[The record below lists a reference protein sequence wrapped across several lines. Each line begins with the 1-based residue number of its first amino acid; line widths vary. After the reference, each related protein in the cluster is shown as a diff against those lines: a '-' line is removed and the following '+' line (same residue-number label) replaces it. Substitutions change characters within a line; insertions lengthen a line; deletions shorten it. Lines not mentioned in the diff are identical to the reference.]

1 MREMTVDARVLA
13 LGMSRGWGPVSAAP
27 LALQQNILTAFH
39 LDQDAGDAVQAVQE
53 VLNPAGGFADD
64 VVHDDQGAFPG
75 RLCNGGVER
84 FNEGQAGFPDGIQGG
99 FMLSPAHG
107 QIIVHG
113 ENHDFLFQQKPQVPD
128 QRAFSR
134 AGGSVEQDDA
144 PAPRSERFPFLR
156 RRFFPVQA
164 ESASFLFPSRR
175 VFPRSFMAFRTA
187 RGGVLIAVF
196 RPAGSGPFHKGGGF
210 LTGDAGWFPED
221 VGRSGHGR
229 FMGIMN
235 KKIRQGNHK
244 NGSVRTEPPPF
255 VACRAGPGGEE
266 LLTERLRR
274 HGCRPS

>member
-1 MREMTVDARVLA
+1 
-13 LGMSRGWGPVSAAP
+13 
-27 LALQQNILTAFH
+27 
-39 LDQDAGDAVQAVQE
+39 
-53 VLNPAGGFADD
+53 
-64 VVHDDQGAFPG
+64 
-75 RLCNGGVER
+75 
-84 FNEGQAGFPDGIQGG
+84 
-99 FMLSPAHG
+99 MLSPAHG

-221 VGRSGHGR
+221 VGRGGHGR

-266 LLTERLRR
+266 LLTERAAAAWDAVR
-274 HGCRPS
+274 HDSVGHAAPFPVNNGDASFLPSAFPAVICFLQRAGEA